1 MFSLKKNIKLFTE
14 RLDLIAALA
23 IFAMMSI
30 TFADVVLRL
39 FRRPIP
45 GSYEIVALLGAVA
58 ISFAMAHT
66 SIQKGHVA
74 VSLFVQLLPE
84 KLQDII
90 ECIITVFGIV
100 LFALIT
106 WQSIIY
112 AMECRNSGEV
122 SMTLEMPFYPVIYGV
137 AFGSGAL
144 CLALLVDLADALGR
158 LKNR

>member
-74 VSLFVQLLPE
+74 VSLFVQLLPK

-112 AMECRNSGEV
+112 AMECRSSGEV

>member
-1 MFSLKKNIKLFTE
+1 MFSVKKNIKLFTE

-30 TFADVVLRL
+30 TFVDVVLRL

-45 GSYEIVALLGAVA
+45 GSYEIVALLAAVA
-58 ISFAMAHT
+58 ISFAIAHT
-66 SIQKGHVA
+66 SVQKGHVA
-74 VSLFVQLLPE
+74 VSIFVQLLP
-84 KLQDII
+84 KKFQDII
-90 ECIITVFGIV
+90 ECTITVFGIV

-112 AMECRNSGEV
+112 AMECSSSGEV

-137 AFGSGAL
+137 AFGCGAL
-144 CLALLVDLADALGR
+144 CLALLVDLADVLGR
-158 LKNR
+158 LKNK

>member
-1 MFSLKKNIKLFTE
+1 MFSLKKNIKIFTE
-14 RLDLIAALA
+14 RLDLIAALS

-74 VSLFVQLLPE
+74 VSLFVQLLPK

-112 AMECRNSGEV
+112 ATECRSSGEV